1 MLADAQAV
9 AADAVGME
17 HGLLAEFDA
26 FRLAGGARGE
36 QDHVAVR
43 GAVEPARRAALEVQR
58 QAQPASA
65 PSSGCS
71 LASASRRISST
82 MACFAASPL
91 GIDQHQMLARAHDRI
106 DQAEVA
112 VAVVE
117 QHADTAAGMR
127 GDLLG
132 EGIDLAVGVAPG
144 VFQRSLRLA
153 GVDQERPPRVG
164 AAEMAEGAVERYGY
178 GRLLM
183 PAPQRFSAVKAW
195 MSKFTATCGA
205 LSISRTA
212 AMKRSA

>member
-1 MLADAQAV
+1 MFAGQRVQAHLV
-9 AADAVGME
+9 DD
-17 HGLLAEFDA
+17 GLL
-26 FRLAGGARGE
+26 RGL
-36 QDHVAVR
+36 
-43 GAVEPARRAALEVQR
+43 P
-58 QAQPASA
+58 
-65 PSSGCS
+65 
-71 LASASRRISST
+71 
-82 MACFAASPL
+82 PL

-164 AAEMAEGAVERYGY
+164 AAEMAEGAVDTGT

>member
-1 MLADAQAV
+1 MACWLSSMPFGWPVVPEVNRIMWLCAARSSRRV
-9 AADAVGME
+9 A
-17 HGLLAEFDA
+17 L
-26 FRLAGGARGE
+26 RSKSS
-36 QDHVAVR
+36 
-43 GAVEPARRAALEVQR
+43 ARRS
-58 QAQPASA
+58 PASA
-65 PSSGCS
+65 PLSGCS

>member
-1 MLADAQAV
+1 M
-9 AADAVGME
+9 
-17 HGLLAEFDA
+17 
-26 FRLAGGARGE
+26 
-36 QDHVAVR
+36 R

-58 QAQPASA
+58 QAQPGQRA
-65 PSSGCS
+65 
-71 LASASRRISST
+71 LER
-82 MACFAASPL
+82 MFAGQRVQAHLVDDGLLRGLPL

-178 GRLLM
+178 GEAAHAGSSAIQRGEGVDVEVHRRLRRARSR
-183 PAPQRFSAVKAW
+183 APR
-195 MSKFTATCGA
+195 
-205 LSISRTA
+205 R
-212 AMKRSA
+212 

>member
-1 MLADAQAV
+1 M
-9 AADAVGME
+9 
-17 HGLLAEFDA
+17 
-26 FRLAGGARGE
+26 
-36 QDHVAVR
+36 AVR

-58 QAQPASA
+58 QAQPGQRA
-65 PSSGCS
+65 
-71 LASASRRISST
+71 LER
-82 MACFAASPL
+82 MFAGQRFQAHLVDDGLLRGLPPL

-153 GVDQERPPRVG
+153 GVDQERPPRVALPRWRRVLSSDTG
-164 AAEMAEGAVERYGY
+164 T